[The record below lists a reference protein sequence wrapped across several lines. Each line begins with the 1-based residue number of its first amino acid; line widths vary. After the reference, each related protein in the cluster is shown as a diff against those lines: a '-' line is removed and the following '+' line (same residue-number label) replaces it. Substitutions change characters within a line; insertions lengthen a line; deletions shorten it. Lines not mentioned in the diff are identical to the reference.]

1 MKIGGRQPFGEGSGD
16 HHLWCVGEQRK
27 EETLKR
33 KHWDMS
39 VI

>member
-16 HHLWCVGEQRK
+16 HHLWCDGEQRK